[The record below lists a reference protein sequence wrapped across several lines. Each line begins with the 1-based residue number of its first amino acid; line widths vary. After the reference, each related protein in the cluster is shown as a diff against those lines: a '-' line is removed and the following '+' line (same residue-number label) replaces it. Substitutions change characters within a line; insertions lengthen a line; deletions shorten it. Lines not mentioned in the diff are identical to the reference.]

1 MLEAGL
7 FLLDLDTCLGAG
19 LPVRGFMAEDDIPPL
34 ARTCS
39 EVIADRDREEE
50 EDEEDED
57 DLALALANAF

>member
-1 MLEAGL
+1 LEAGL
-7 FLLDLDTCLGAG
+7 VLLDLETCSGAG

-39 EVIADRDREEE
+39 EVIADRDLE